1 MKVFFLEVVVTF
13 LEAQMG
19 KKESEGK
26 EKVFKGGCILH
37 PEKKRSCK

>member
-19 KKESEGK
+19 KNVRGGERKS
-26 EKVFKGGCILH
+26 FKGGCILH
-37 PEKKRSCK
+37 PEKSAAAS